1 MQSHL
6 LSLLQT
12 ACVELNLTLDAVQSK
27 QLTDYTSELAKWNKT
42 YNLTAVHEPQDIMKR
57 HVIDALSVVSALRQL
72 SPTSLADVGTGGGVP
87 GVILAVAVP
96 EIKVYL
102 IESIGKKCRFLRH
115 VIQHLGL
122 AGRVEVVQQRAELWQ
137 PNPLPSVIIC
147 RAFTSLANFMTLT
160 RRLGGQDSYWLAM
173 KAAQTEAEEKAV
185 PKDFSLVE
193 KRRLIVPF
201 EAAQR
206 HLLIFKLI

>member
-1 MQSHL
+1 MQSRL
-6 LSLLQT
+6 FSLLQT
-12 ACVELNLTLDAVQSK
+12 ACAELGLTLDEVQSK
-27 QLTDYTSELAKWNKT
+27 QLVDYTIELAKWNKT
-42 YNLTAVHEPQDIMKR
+42 YNLTAVREPQAIMKR

-72 SPTSLADVGTGGGVP
+72 SPTSLADVGTGAGVP
-87 GVILAVAVP
+87 GVVLAVVMP
-96 EIKVYL
+96 EIYVYL

-115 VIQHLGL
+115 ITQHLGL
-122 AGRVEVVQQRAELWQ
+122 AERVSVVQQRVEQWQ
-137 PNPLPSVIIC
+137 PGQLPSVIIC

-185 PKDFSLVE
+185 PKDFYLVD
-193 KRRLIVPF
+193 KRRLTVPF

-206 HLLIFKLI
+206 HLLLFKLV